1 MESAQALP
9 VSASPSN
16 YISIKMQIS
25 YNARNGGLV
34 VIATGGEETGL
45 HLPSS
50 HFFLEQT
57 GVCLEVAFLLAHTR
71 LRVSRPKVDI
81 QGHGHGQPCTDH
93 LLSLPLLSPFMT

>member
-9 VSASPSN
+9 VSASASN

-45 HLPSS
+45 PLPSS
-50 HFFLEQT
+50 HPFRTNWGLPGSSFPP
-57 GVCLEVAFLLAHTR
+57 CP
-71 LRVSRPKVDI
+71 SRKA
-81 QGHGHGQPCTDH
+81 
-93 LLSLPLLSPFMT
+93 

>member
-1 MESAQALP
+1 MILVPGGLWVGDSGSHKGCVQSAQALP

-34 VIATGGEETGL
+34 VIATGGEEAGL

-50 HFFLEQT
+50 HFF
-57 GVCLEVAFLLAHTR
+57 F
-71 LRVSRPKVDI
+71 
-81 QGHGHGQPCTDH
+81 
-93 LLSLPLLSPFMT
+93 